1 MGKVIADLAASAA
14 SATLSVENATS
25 SVNYVLSKTD
35 GAAGEYL
42 KTDGSGALSFGAI
55 ASAGFNSVQE
65 FTSSGTWTKPVGVG
79 ITKILVFITGGGGG
93 GMYRSGDGG
102 HGGGAAATAIKLIDV
117 TSVASV
123 SVTIGTGGAGGSSS
137 DPYNAPAGGA
147 SAFGVAPATV
157 YCTAGGGGAT
167 SGTGVPGPGGT
178 ATGGDV
184 NVVGGGGA
192 YNLGGA
198 SFWGN
203 GTNSRYS
210 GAYLSPL
217 ANGIYGSGGGGARG
231 AASGSGGDGF
241 CLVLEFK

>member
-1 MGKVIADLAASAA
+1 MALTKIERANLA
-14 SATLSVENATS
+14 TTG
-25 SVNYVLSKTD
+25 TP
-35 GAAGEYL
+35 
-42 KTDGSGALSFGAI
+42 DGSKFLQDDMAWTAI
-55 ASAGFNSVQE
+55 ASAGFNSIQV
-65 FTSSGTWTKPVGVG
+65 FPSGDTWNRPTGV
-79 ITKILVFITGGGGG
+79 TKILVFITGGGGG

-102 HGGGAAATAIKLIDV
+102 HGGGAAATAIKFIDV
-117 TSVASV
+117 SSVASV
-123 SVTIGTGGAGGSSS
+123 TVAIGTGGTGGSSS

-184 NVVGGGGA
+184 NIVGGGGA

-198 SFWGN
+198 SWWGN

-217 ANGIYGSGGGGARG
+217 ANGTYGSGGGGARG